1 MSIHRD
7 IGGVAVL
14 RRWFDQI
21 DRAPL
26 GHFRCDVRPMLAVVG
41 GNLNEPII
49 CACPEGSLFYWRFS
63 QRKHRVVI
71 FDRSNVVRQ
80 RAATW
85 LLLRFIVAREITT
98 DLCPAL
104 SVIRGFEN
112 ALARC
117 VDHIRVMRRK
127 YERRDPLKTM
137 GEIDGA
143 MPRVIDRNG
152 TNVL

>member
-1 MSIHRD
+1 MPIHRH
-7 IGGVAVL
+7 ISGAAVV
-14 RRWFDQI
+14 RRGFDQI

-26 GHFRCDVRPMLAVVG
+26 AHFRCDVRPMLAVVG

-71 FDRSNVVRQ
+71 FDRSDVVRQ

-85 LLLRFIVAREITT
+85 LLFRFIVAREITT

-104 SVIRGFEN
+104 SVIGGFEN
-112 ALARC
+112 ALPRC
-117 VDHIRVMRRK
+117 VNHIWVMRRK
-127 YERRDPLKTM
+127 YELRDPLKT
-137 GEIDGA
+137 
-143 MPRVIDRNG
+143 
-152 TNVL
+152 